1 MFNNDFKESVQAI
14 EPDSIIN
21 STIGHIVNMEK
32 SPKWEKPKIEDKS
45 INEVM
50 KDMSDVEKEDQKF
63 MDLVDKLN
71 EDTDTS
77 LSQVSLFEEN
87 QVLNIQ
93 QVKKNDTV

>member
-1 MFNNDFKESVQAI
+1 
-14 EPDSIIN
+14 
-21 STIGHIVNMEK
+21 
-32 SPKWEKPKIEDKS
+32 
-45 INEVM
+45 M

-71 EDTDTS
+71 EETRTS

-93 QVKKNDTV
+93 QVKKNDTVQRKIFQSA

>member
-1 MFNNDFKESVQAI
+1 
-14 EPDSIIN
+14 
-21 STIGHIVNMEK
+21 
-32 SPKWEKPKIEDKS
+32 
-45 INEVM
+45 M

-71 EDTDTS
+71 EETDTS

-93 QVKKNDTV
+93 QVKKNDTVQRKIFQSN